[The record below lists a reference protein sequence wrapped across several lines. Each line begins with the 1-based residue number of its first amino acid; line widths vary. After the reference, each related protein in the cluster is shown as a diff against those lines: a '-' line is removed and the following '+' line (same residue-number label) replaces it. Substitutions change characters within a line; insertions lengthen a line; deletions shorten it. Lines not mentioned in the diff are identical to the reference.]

1 MFRDVL
7 LVLKGLLNRFWIIA
21 VSLLIGYYIAKNL
34 GHQSIA
40 GGIMPVVGLGIACYV
55 LVMFYYPKT
64 IYISALL
71 FGHLIAHIGRI
82 APGIPSGL
90 SIDFLLAIG
99 LGILVFGR
107 RKQPFEQL
115 KKPEFIAI
123 FVWIGYTILEIA
135 NPISPGPVAWF
146 YAMRSMSLYFILT
159 PIVVCG
165 FFTSPQDIKNLIY
178 LFVPT
183 ALVMIFVALRQ
194 DAFGMNSYEM
204 AWLNQGSIR
213 THFLRGQMREFSLLS
228 DASTYGAYSAY
239 MCVFFAVLAALPN
252 KLPGRW
258 LYLLI
263 SLLSFYGMMLSGSRG
278 PLAIIGVGGMVY
290 LIMSKRAAIA
300 SAGAVVG
307 GGLYVFLRFTT
318 ILQGNYNVARLRSA
332 FDPNDAS
339 MLVRKAK
346 EAVLSVYMADKP
358 IGGGIGSAGLWG
370 ERFAPGSFL
379 ANTPTD
385 GLYSRIWMET
395 GIIGLYLYLGLL
407 IFLVAIMG
415 YRLWNLPEGKVKQIL
430 LAMYSGFVG
439 IVVASYVNEILGQLP
454 LSIICYSTPALIL
467 LVEHWYKQG
476 VNIED
481 PPTDPS
487 PPLD

>member
-7 LVLKGLLNRFWIIA
+7 LVLKGLFNRFWIIA

-34 GHQSIA
+34 GHQSIFS
-40 GGIMPVVGLGIACYV
+40 GVLPVVGLGIACYV

-71 FGHLIAHIGRI
+71 VGHLIAHIGRI
-82 APGIPSGL
+82 APGIPFGL

-99 LGILVFGR
+99 FGILLFGR
-107 RKQPFEQL
+107 RKMPFQHL
-115 KKPEFIAI
+115 NKPEFIAI

-135 NPISPGPVAWF
+135 NPISPGPIAWF
-146 YAMRSMSLYFILT
+146 YAMRPMSLYFILT

-165 FFTSPQDIKNLIY
+165 FFNSPRDIKNLIY
-178 LFVPT
+178 LFAPT
-183 ALVMIFVALRQ
+183 AFILAIIAIRQ

-204 AWLNQGSIR
+204 DWLNSGPIR
-213 THFLRGQMREFSLLS
+213 THLLRGKMREFSLLA
-228 DASTYGAYSAY
+228 DASTFGAYSAY
-239 MCVFFAVLAALPN
+239 MCLFFGVLAALPS
-252 KLPGRW
+252 KLPGRGFYIF
-258 LYLLI
+258 L
-263 SLLSFYGMMLSGSRG
+263 SLLSFYGLMLSGSRG
-278 PLAIIGVGGMVY
+278 PLAIVGIGGMIY
-290 LIMSKRAAIA
+290 LIMSKRAGIA
-300 SAGAVVG
+300 SAGAFVG
-307 GGLYVFLRFTT
+307 GGFYVFLRYTT
-318 ILQGNYNVARLRSA
+318 ILQGNYNVARLRTA

-395 GIIGLYLYLGLL
+395 GIIGLYLYLGV
-407 IFLVAIMG
+407 IIVLVMMMG
-415 YRLWNLPEGKVKQIL
+415 YRLWRLPEGTVKQVL

-439 IVVASYVNEILGQLP
+439 VAVASYVNEILGQLP

-481 PPTDPS
+481 PPSEAS